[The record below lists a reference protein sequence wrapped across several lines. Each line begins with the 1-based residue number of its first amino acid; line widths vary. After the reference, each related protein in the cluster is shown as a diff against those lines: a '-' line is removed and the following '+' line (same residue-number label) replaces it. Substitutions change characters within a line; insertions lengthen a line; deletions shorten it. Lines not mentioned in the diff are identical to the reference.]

1 MKSGWHFV
9 GKDKNPAGRH
19 KKAEHFS
26 EGTVL
31 TPNKFMMKTIIAIFN
46 QIFRDKC
53 TRAND
58 MPRMLCGISV
68 ESIMGTYRNFFA
80 YGGGSD

>member
-31 TPNKFMMKTIIAIFN
+31 TQNKFMTKTIVAIFN
-46 QIFRDKC
+46 QIS
-53 TRAND
+53 
-58 MPRMLCGISV
+58 GIV
-68 ESIMGTYRNFFA
+68 VQGHMNHMI
-80 YGGGSD
+80 

>member
-31 TPNKFMMKTIIAIFN
+31 TNKTK
-46 QIFRDKC
+46 
-53 TRAND
+53 ANKH
-58 MPRMLCGISV
+58 RRKAV
-68 ESIMGTYRNFFA
+68 RN
-80 YGGGSD
+80 

>member
-31 TPNKFMMKTIIAIFN
+31 TQNKFMTNTIVVTFN
-46 QIFRDKC
+46 QIFRDRC
-53 TRAND
+53 TRAYESFD
-58 MPRMLCGISV
+58 MICRISV
-68 ESIMGTYRNFFA
+68 ESIMGTY
-80 YGGGSD
+80 GM

>member
-31 TPNKFMMKTIIAIFN
+31 TQNKFMMKTIVVIFN

-58 MPRMLCGISV
+58 MPRMLCGISRAKAIFDQNNII
-68 ESIMGTYRNFFA
+68 SIWL
-80 YGGGSD
+80 SP